1 MKSIHYDLTMNMKER
16 MRGRLKGGLKIEV
29 EDKNEESFVAN
40 GEGWFDSYHI
50 YLTIFCIHDNYT
62 YHKEHS

>member
-40 GEGWFDSYHI
+40 GEGLIFII
-50 YLTIFCIHDNYT
+50 YILSFV
-62 YHKEHS
+62 S